1 MKGSETVLS
10 ELEVGIDVDS
20 GRYRSGKRDM
30 RSGEKL
36 GLVISL
42 RGNRNFVL
50 SCSRS
55 TRKRTCSEDFMALWP

>member
-36 GLVISL
+36 GLVIS
-42 RGNRNFVL
+42 
-50 SCSRS
+50 
-55 TRKRTCSEDFMALWP
+55 